1 MGWNAWQMMR
11 EFPLKILSKTLSTIL
26 LENWTKREVR
36 DLDHV
41 KEVLM
46 TCCEQ
51 ISQDLINKA
60 ID

>member
-1 MGWNAWQMMR
+1 
-11 EFPLKILSKTLSTIL
+11 L

-60 ID
+60 IDQWLDRILLVVRAIGEHTERRLQ